1 MNRHPT
7 RFASLGRIGADLDQA
22 RAAVPRAGLI
32 ARAGLLQQR
41 SRMLASASRRQ
52 AEPQAPHSEREQAVL
67 RLLPTPA
74 DGARDISPRRMRRKR
89 YSHSLSLAGR
99 QGR

>member
-1 MNRHPT
+1 LHPSAESELIST
-7 RFASLGRIGADLDQA
+7 RLVPP
-22 RAAVPRAGLI
+22 VPRAGLI

-52 AEPQAPHSEREQAVL
+52 AEPQAPLSEREQAVL

-74 DGARDISPRRMRRKR
+74 DGARDISPR
-89 YSHSLSLAGR
+89 
-99 QGR
+99 